1 MHAGASNLTFRIW
14 FLNCSWCSECVFL
27 STTLPAVMQLKFSYC
42 NITSTKQSRTF
53 PPASLSYRSQC
64 RFVLH
69 FFFYIIV
76 QNNYYFVILFMAGHI
91 DWRIKTNFGT
101 HQKVL
106 LGLKSQMDD
115 HYALARHLL
124 SLEKISNCGRY
135 FKSLFVFVSILPEYD
150 FIHCK

>member
-14 FLNCSWCSECVFL
+14 FLNCSWCSDCVFL
-27 STTLPAVMQLKFSYC
+27 STALPAVMQLKFTYC

-53 PPASLSYRSQC
+53 PLSLSCTSQC
-64 RFVLH
+64 RFVLL
-69 FFFYIIV
+69 FFFYMIV
-76 QNNYYFVILFMAGHI
+76 QNNYYFVILFLAGHI
-91 DWRIKTNFGT
+91 DWRVKPNFCT

-106 LGLKSQMDD
+106 LGLKSQMDVY
-115 HYALARHLL
+115 YALARHLL

-135 FKSLFVFVSILPEYD
+135 FKSLFVVLSILPEYD